1 MDYLTDAALRR
12 ALRQSFR
19 DTTAIII
26 AQRISSIM
34 NAEKILMLEDGKM
47 IGYGTHEELLA
58 SCGSY
63 REIYDTQMGDIA

>member
-1 MDYLTDAALRR
+1 
-12 ALRQSFR
+12 
-19 DTTAIII
+19 
-26 AQRISSIM
+26 M